1 MIIQALAGRADA
13 EGRRGR
19 GFVLIDPAS
28 REAAIIDPS
37 ADRRGLRAFLE
48 AHRAVLRVVASTE
61 ARSAT
66 PRTTRELAEAFRAT
80 WLGAPASPP
89 GAPAPAAPAAAGT
102 VPVARLGAHELTL
115 HAAPDGGAALIAGPL
130 CLFTGLALL
139 AGEIPAQ
146 EEAADFRA
154 RAAWLRRVLGELPAR
169 TRIYPGQGPVSE
181 VGLERTCN
189 QELWG

>member
-13 EGRRGR
+13 AGRRGR

-28 REAAIIDPS
+28 REAAIIDPT

-61 ARSAT
+61 AQSAT

-80 WLGAPASPP
+80 WLAAPAVSDSGAPAVAEALPR
-89 GAPAPAAPAAAGT
+89 
-102 VPVARLGAHELTL
+102 ARLGAHELTV

-130 CLFTGLALL
+130 CLFTGRALL
-139 AGEIPAQ
+139 AGEIPAR

-154 RAAWLRRVLGELPAR
+154 RAAWLRRVLGGLPAR
-169 TRIYPGQGPVSE
+169 TRIYPGRGPVSE